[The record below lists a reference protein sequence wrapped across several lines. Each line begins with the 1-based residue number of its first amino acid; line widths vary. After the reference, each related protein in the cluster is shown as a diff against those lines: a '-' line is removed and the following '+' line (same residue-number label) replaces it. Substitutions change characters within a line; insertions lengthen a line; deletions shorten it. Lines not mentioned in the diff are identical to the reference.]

1 MPQEWAD
8 DDARRKKAHVPK
20 EVAFTSKP
28 QIALEQ
34 IASALAAGAPRGVVL
49 TDAAYGYSGAF
60 REGLTRMG
68 LAYAVGVPSHAT
80 VWPPG
85 LEPEGSRDA
94 IRPGSLGSAKAWS
107 GCGRCPTRLRRDAQ
121 HRPAS
126 VKELAPSLPASA
138 WRDIAWREGS
148 NDALSSHLAAVRL
161 RSASED
167 FKRAEPNDME
177 WLLVEWPKGKAEPS
191 KNWFS
196 ALSDD
201 TPLETLVDIT
211 KLRWRIERD
220 YQELESEL
228 GLAHYEGARVAW
240 LSPPRDAL
248 HRRLWFSDPRES
260 DDSPLSCQNQLIIPK
275 LTA

>member
-1 MPQEWAD
+1 M
-8 DDARRKKAHVPK
+8 AR
-20 EVAFTSKP
+20 
-28 QIALEQ
+28 
-34 IASALAAGAPRGVVL
+34 
-49 TDAAYGYSGAF
+49 
-60 REGLTRMG
+60 
-68 LAYAVGVPSHAT
+68 
-80 VWPPG
+80 G
-85 LEPEGSRDA
+85 LE
-94 IRPGSLGSAKAWS
+94 
-107 GCGRCPTRLRRDAQ
+107 RRA
-121 HRPAS
+121 
-126 VKELAPSLPASA
+126 LL
-138 WRDIAWREGS
+138 
-148 NDALSSHLAAVRL
+148 ALSRRAPAFGERGLQ
-161 RSASED
+161 ASL
-167 FKRAEPNDME
+167 PNDME
-177 WLLVEWPKGKAEPS
+177 WLLVEWPKGEAEPA
-191 KNWFS
+191 KYWFS